1 MIALAISLAG
11 LLYGL
16 DTGIIATTIAQ
27 STFKKYM
34 YGPSEENS
42 SVNGGI
48 VSGYYAGSAIGS
60 ALASWSMDSISRRW
74 SLLLGSTVSVIGA
87 AVQAG
92 AVNPAMMVVG
102 RALSGFSTGM
112 VYSVAPVYLSEMS
125 PAENRAF
132 LVGLKGLM
140 NTFGAFLAN
149 WIGYAGSFG
158 HGSVQWRVPLAM
170 QAPPAML
177 LMALTFVLP
186 YSPRWLIQH
195 ERHEDAIKVLRYLH
209 VHRGEEWIATEYTTM
224 QSQIAFESETRRR
237 SSYRELFTK
246 QYIRR
251 TLLGC
256 LIVNMTKLSGSN
268 IIQSYQSVMYNA
280 LGFEGQTVLL
290 ITGLYGFMAVIGQIL
305 SLFTLSDFW
314 PRKRTVITGHTVL
327 AACLG
332 ILTALSKFYPDS
344 HNPDGSRA
352 GVALIF
358 LYAFFYS
365 YFFNTVNWVLVAE
378 IFPLHLRA
386 RGNGF
391 AVFTQAVTA
400 IWLTYCASIA
410 FDNISWKFYFV
421 FIACNIFAA
430 TAYWLFLPETNQMT
444 LEQVAAAFGDEVA
457 VDKKE
462 VSKGSGG
469 TVAHVEHVGQ
479 VREETTRV

>member
-27 STFKKYM
+27 STFKRYM
-34 YGPSEENS
+34 YHSNTADS
-42 SVNGGI
+42 SLNGGI
-48 VSGYYAGSAIGS
+48 VSGYYAGSAVGS
-60 ALASWSMDSISRRW
+60 AVASWSMDGISRRW

-92 AVNPAMMVVG
+92 AVNPAMMIVG

-112 VYSVAPVYLSEMS
+112 VFSVAPVYLSEMS

-140 NTFGAFLAN
+140 NTLGAFMAN

-158 HGSVQWRVPLAM
+158 EGDVQWRVPLAM

-177 LMALTFVLP
+177 LMALTFAMP
-186 YSPRWLIQH
+186 YSPRWLIQR
-195 ERHEDAIKVLRYLH
+195 ERHEDSKKVLRYLH
-209 VHRGEEWIATEYTTM
+209 SHRGEEWIATEYTSM
-224 QSQIAFESETRRR
+224 CSQIAFESDMRRKG
-237 SSYRELFTK
+237 SYRELFTK
-246 QYIRR
+246 KYIRR

-268 IIQSYQSVMYNA
+268 IIQAYQTVMYGA
-280 LGFEGQTVLL
+280 LGFKGQTVLL
-290 ITGLYGFMAVIGQIL
+290 IAALYGFMAVIGQIL

-314 PRKRTVITGHTVL
+314 PRKRTVITGHATLATTLSIL
-327 AACLG
+327 AA
-332 ILTALSKFYPDS
+332 LSRFYPDS
-344 HNPDGSRA
+344 HNLSGSRA
-352 GVALIF
+352 GVAFIF

-391 AVFTQAVTA
+391 AVFTQAITA
-400 IWLTYCASIA
+400 IWLSYAASIA
-410 FDNISWKFYFV
+410 FDKISWKFYFV
-421 FIACNIFAA
+421 FIGCNIFAG
-430 TAYWLFLPETNQMT
+430 TVYWIFLPETNQMT
-444 LEQVAAAFGDEVA
+444 LEQVAAAFGDEIAADEKAVA
-457 VDKKE
+457 E
-462 VSKGSGG
+462 SKGA
-469 TVAHVEHVGQ
+469 VAHVEVVGGQ
-479 VREETTRV
+479 RGGDSKA